1 VALGKA
7 FWVGAEGSA
16 YKEDGTKFGS
26 NTAPE
31 IWFQIWFH
39 PCLFL
44 PTFAYCDRLEVT
56 ETKELRLST
65 VNQ

>member
-1 VALGKA
+1 MLAGEGHVGWAYRHIRRMEPNLGLMR
-7 FWVGAEGSA
+7 
-16 YKEDGTKFGS
+16 
-26 NTAPE
+26 PLE

-56 ETKELRLST
+56 ETKELCRST